1 LVDDLVS
8 VRGAFYGVRP
18 SGHLFLVARDTTYV
32 SRGRLGPGVETPS
45 SLSRPPNEVID
56 QLAAPED
63 EGNLDLTTARDRG
76 SKRAIGSALDDELVT
91 RTRRNEWELEA
102 ASSVAGHS

>member
-8 VRGAFYGVRP
+8 VRSAFYGVCP
-18 SGHLFLVARDTTYV
+18 SRHLLLVASDTTDV

-45 SLSRPPNEVID
+45 SLSRPPNEVVD
-56 QLAAPED
+56 QLAAPQD
-63 EGNLDLTTARDRG
+63 EGNLDLTAAGDRG

-91 RTRRNEWELEA
+91 RARRNEWELEA
-102 ASSVAGHS
+102 ASSVAAHS